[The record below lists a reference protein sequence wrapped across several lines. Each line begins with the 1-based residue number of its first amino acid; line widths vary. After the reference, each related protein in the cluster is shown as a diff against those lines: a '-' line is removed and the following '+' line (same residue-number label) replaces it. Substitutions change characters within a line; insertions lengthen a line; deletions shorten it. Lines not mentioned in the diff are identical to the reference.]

1 VYCGQTAWTI
11 ELIFGKHLTHGNN
24 NHVLGGEPNP
34 FRGGASSRQSVGL
47 GSPKLAKNLFE
58 D

>member
-1 VYCGQTAWTI
+1 MAWTI